1 MDEEVYVY
9 SPDLSV
15 LKAGCYTLTLT
26 GKEADVVR
34 AALAQY
40 ADRMEQRGA
49 LNPDPDWFTQ
59 ERLCDSVVEKLN
71 KAEGRG

>member
-1 MDEEVYVY
+1 MDEEVFVY
-9 SPDLSV
+9 SPDLSLLGDGSCTLV
-15 LKAGCYTLTLT
+15 LTAG
-26 GKEADVVR
+26 EVDIVR

-49 LNPDPDWFTQ
+49 LNPDPDWFAQ
-59 ERLCDSVVEKLN
+59 ERLCDAVVEKLN